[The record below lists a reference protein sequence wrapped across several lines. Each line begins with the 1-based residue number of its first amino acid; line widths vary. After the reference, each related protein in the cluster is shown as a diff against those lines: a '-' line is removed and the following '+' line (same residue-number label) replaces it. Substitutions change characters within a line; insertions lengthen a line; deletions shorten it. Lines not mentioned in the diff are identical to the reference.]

1 MSVVQQR
8 VINRRGSRST
18 ACFDH
23 AKRHPVG
30 QIHPMRVVLT
40 LNPDGIHADISGELD
55 FSTAPR
61 LDRVLRLVEGFDHP
75 VSVDLSGV
83 AFTDSTGLSPLFG
96 SALRRAATGSPVIT
110 VTALSH
116 SVRRVLDLLSDL
128 PEVQLL
134 TRVGMAR

>member
-1 MSVVQQR
+1 
-8 VINRRGSRST
+8 
-18 ACFDH
+18 
-23 AKRHPVG
+23 
-30 QIHPMRVVLT
+30 
-40 LNPDGIHADISGELD
+40 
-55 FSTAPR
+55 
-61 LDRVLRLVEGFDHP
+61 